1 MCLKT
6 PMDIDTDDK
15 DLEVLMAFN
24 GLVAQGHYVPICKY
38 IPHISYYLY
47 AILPQILLCPF

>member
-15 DLEVLMAFN
+15 DLEVLMAFS
-24 GLVAQGHYVPICKY
+24 GSVTQGHYVTICKY
-38 IPHISYYLY
+38 IPYIPYYLY
-47 AILPQILLCPF
+47 AILPQILLCP